1 MILFEQHTSSLH
13 QLVEKTL
20 GAGVLTSFPI
30 TTIDNYC
37 QILTYALKF
46 KYGKKAY
53 WECHMNVNLGETF
66 DQFIADL
73 IKSGLYQSQSEVVRE
88 GLRLLKE
95 REDLR
100 KIRIAQLRAEI
111 DQGIVQIE
119 SGKFETH
126 DGESLKKALQA
137 SKSRGRKRLAE
148 KKARVA

>member
-1 MILFEQHTSSLH
+1 
-13 QLVEKTL
+13 
-20 GAGVLTSFPI
+20 
-30 TTIDNYC
+30 
-37 QILTYALKF
+37 
-46 KYGKKAY
+46 
-53 WECHMNVNLGETF
+53 MNVNLGEPF

-100 KIRIAQLRAEI
+100 NIRLAQLRAEI
-111 DQGIVQIE
+111 DKGIVQIE

-126 DGESLKKALQA
+126 DGPSLKKALQA
-137 SKSRGRKRLAE
+137 SKSRGRKRLAA